1 MENVTVVGLGYVG
14 LPTAIALAQT
24 NFKVNGF
31 DINSEKISQLK
42 NGNSYIEEIPSKTI
56 SKLVSSEK
64 LTVFTEINLI
74 KKTDVFLI
82 CVPTPL
88 TLDQK
93 PDLSYLVDAIMSIG
107 SILKRNNLVII
118 ESTVE
123 PGTIRNTLLPL
134 LEKSANMLIGEFHL
148 AYSPERIDPGNKVWE
163 ITNVPKLVSGF
174 NDLATQ
180 KALDFYGKF
189 VKNLVP
195 CTSIEVAESAKLLE
209 NSFRLVNI
217 SFVNEFSKFCHKMN
231 IDVNEVIAAASTKPY
246 GFMPFYPSIGA
257 GGHCIPIDPVYLA
270 HKAKEIGVETQ
281 LIDLA
286 VAINQKMPD
295 YYIKL
300 AEEMLFGLSNKKI
313 LVLGV
318 SYKSNIS
325 DVRETPVSRLLS
337 GLSMKGALVDWHDD
351 LVKEW
356 NGSKSVP
363 ISNNYDLAIIATPH
377 EYVDLAKLGNVPIL
391 NSRDLSH

>member
-1 MENVTVVGLGYVG
+1 MESVTVVGLGYVG
-14 LPTAIALAQT
+14 LPTAVALAQT

-31 DINSEKISQLK
+31 DINSKRISQLK
-42 NGNSYIEEIPSKTI
+42 NGNSYIDEIPSKTI

-93 PDLSYLVDAIMSIG
+93 PDLSYLTDAIMSIG
-107 SILKRNNLVII
+107 SILRRNNLVII

-123 PGTIRNTLLPL
+123 PGTIRNTILPL
-134 LEKSANMLIGEFHL
+134 LEKSANMLSGEFHL

-163 ITNVPKLVSGF
+163 ITNVPKLVSGL
-174 NDLATQ
+174 NNLAKQ

-209 NSFRLVNI
+209 NSFRLINI

-286 VAINQKMPD
+286 VAINQNMPD

-300 AEEMLFGLSNKKI
+300 AEELLFGLSNKKI

-351 LVKEW
+351 VVKEW

-377 EYVDLAKLGNVPIL
+377 DYVDLTKLGNVPIL

>member
-174 NDLATQ
+174 NDLAKQ

-257 GGHCIPIDPVYLA
+257 GGHCIPIDPIYLA

-300 AEEMLFGLSNKKI
+300 AEELLFGLSNKKI

-377 EYVDLAKLGNVPIL
+377 DYVDLTKLGNVPIL

>member
-174 NDLATQ
+174 NDLAKQ

-300 AEEMLFGLSNKKI
+300 AEELLFGLSNKKI

-351 LVKEW
+351 LVKDW

-377 EYVDLAKLGNVPIL
+377 DYFDLTKLGNVPIL

>member
-56 SKLVSSEK
+56 SNLVSSEK

-163 ITNVPKLVSGF
+163 IANVPKLVSGF
-174 NDLATQ
+174 NDLAKQ

>member
-1 MENVTVVGLGYVG
+1 
-14 LPTAIALAQT
+14 
-24 NFKVNGF
+24 
-31 DINSEKISQLK
+31 
-42 NGNSYIEEIPSKTI
+42 
-56 SKLVSSEK
+56 
-64 LTVFTEINLI
+64 
-74 KKTDVFLI
+74 VFLI

-134 LEKSANMLIGEFHL
+134 LEKSANMLSGEFHL

-174 NDLATQ
+174 NDLAKQ

-246 GFMPFYPSIGA
+246 GFMPFYPSIGV

-300 AEEMLFGLSNKKI
+300 AEELLFGLGNKKI

-363 ISNNYDLAIIATPH
+363 ISNNYDLAIVATPH
-377 EYVDLAKLGNVPIL
+377 EYFDLAKLGNVPIL